1 VVYNNGMNKPFKI
14 KRNDYDNIYFGSDF
28 HYNHQR
34 DFLWEPRGF
43 KSYQEHDRFI
53 ENEIGKLTKNDLL
66 IYLGDYSL
74 NTTDEQTSNLL
85 HKTKARMF
93 YIFGN
98 HEGYHSRFYRE
109 SLHAYYKQLVNPHYV
124 KSGLA
129 EDHSTLAAANFTSE
143 FQFQIF
149 PFSVDKT
156 TKVGFPGAA
165 RKLGLPDVRNDIV
178 YFGEEGYFQI
188 GNNFYFCRHMAPLIW
203 DKMKYEN
210 YFSICGHSHGNLK
223 TANHDT
229 FNEGKILDV
238 GVDNAIEYNGG
249 AFFKIEE
256 VDAIMKRKK
265 IQIHDHHGDEHI

>member
-1 VVYNNGMNKPFKI
+1 MVYNKDMNKPFKI
-14 KRNDYDNIYFGSDF
+14 KLSDYENIYFASDF

-53 ENEIGKLTKNDLL
+53 ENELRTLTKGDLL

-93 YIFGN
+93 YVMGN

-109 SLHAYYKQLVNPHYV
+109 SLHSYYKKMVNYQHV
-124 KSGLA
+124 KNGEAL
-129 EDHSTLAAANFTSE
+129 DHASLHGENFVSE
-143 FQFQIF
+143 FPFQIF

-156 TKVGFPGAA
+156 TKEGFPGAS
-165 RKLGLPDVRNDIV
+165 RKLFKEDSRNDIV
-178 YFGEEGYFQI
+178 YFGEEGYFQV

-223 TANHDT
+223 MARHDV
-229 FNEGKILDV
+229 FDEGKILDV
-238 GVDNAIEYNGG
+238 GVDNAIEYNGR
-249 AFFKIEE
+249 AFFKIQD
-256 VDAIMKRKK
+256 VDSIMKKK
-265 IQIHDHHGDEHI
+265 KVKIYDHHGDEHI